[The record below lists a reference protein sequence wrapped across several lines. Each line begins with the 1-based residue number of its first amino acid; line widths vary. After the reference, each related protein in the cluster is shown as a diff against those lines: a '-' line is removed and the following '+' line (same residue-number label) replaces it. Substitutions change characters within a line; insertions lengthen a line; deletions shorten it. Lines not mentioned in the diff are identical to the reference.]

1 MTLRFDLTDVP
12 ESYYRTLFVARV
24 QELISHGVDPDNAIV
39 LAGME
44 IDLRIDTSLSSPLRA
59 ILANVT
65 VDTQYPEKPK
75 LLLWENGEVVEEVGM
90 GG

>member
-24 QELISHGVDPDNAIV
+24 QELISHRVDPDNAIV

-65 VDTQYPEKPK
+65 VDTHYPEKPK
-75 LLLWENGEVVEEVGM
+75 LLLWENGKVVEEVGM

>member
-24 QELISHGVDPDNAIV
+24 QELISHGVYPDSAIV
-39 LAGME
+39 LASME

-65 VDTQYPEKPK
+65 TNTKDPEKPK
-75 LLLWENGEVVEEVGM
+75 LQVWENGKIVEEIGL
-90 GG
+90 GA

>member
-1 MTLRFDLTDVP
+1 
-12 ESYYRTLFVARV
+12 
-24 QELISHGVDPDNAIV
+24 V

-65 VDTQYPEKPK
+65 VDTQNPEKPK
-75 LLLWENGEVVEEVGM
+75 LLLWENGKIVEEIGL